1 MATTSI
7 NLKIFKLS
15 GIHLLLF
22 FDFEPFLNSVTT
34 CLNNPQISSSRV
46 LEKHKLYGYLMVA
59 IDHESSVPF
68 FFGHDSSENCLE
80 NFIKELH
87 LLPRNAHIYN
97 GKCHIIWEI
106 VANCV

>member
-7 NLKIFKLS
+7 NLKTFKLS
-15 GIHLLLF
+15 GMHYCYF

-46 LEKHKLYGYLMVA
+46 LKKHKFYGYLMVA

-68 FFGHDSSENCLE
+68 FFGHDRSENSLE
-80 NFIKELH
+80 IFIKELH
-87 LLPRNAHIYN
+87 LLPRNAHINN
-97 GKCHIIWEI
+97 GKCHI